1 MPPVPAMDTLL
12 RRRPLCRACW
22 IRSVSFYQSPTFPAL
37 FHNCE
42 SLSLLQTW
50 DLLESPAFSTVY
62 REAVDTCFRHVFD
75 TLYKTVFS
83 PQGQTPTSA
92 HALRA
97 PPLASLLPQIKSI
110 ATNLLP
116 TVGAGGEGEKDSF
129 GMVSAVVKELS
140 SGPYLESFCIAILDT
155 VI

>member
-1 MPPVPAMDTLL
+1 VLP
-12 RRRPLCRACW
+12 
-22 IRSVSFYQSPTFPAL
+22 STF
-37 FHNCE
+37 F
-42 SLSLLQTW
+42 LQTW

-92 HALRA
+92 QALRA

-116 TVGAGGEGEKDSF
+116 TVGAAAGVGIDGNSEHDSF
-129 GMVSAVVKELS
+129 GMVSPVVKELS